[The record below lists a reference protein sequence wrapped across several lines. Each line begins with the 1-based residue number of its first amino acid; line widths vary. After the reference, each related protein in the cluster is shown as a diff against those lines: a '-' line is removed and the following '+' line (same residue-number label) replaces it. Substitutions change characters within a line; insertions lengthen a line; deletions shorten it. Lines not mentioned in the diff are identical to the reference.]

1 MSEDLRHRSHGSEI
15 AGRCPACK
23 GASLFVGVGGHVT
36 CSRLECP
43 APFAADDALRENGYA
58 IVRSAVLDEVRGRAE
73 RAEAEIVT
81 LTDYGLSW
89 RERAE
94 TAEQEAKRLGNE
106 LERLRLIASVNHG
119 LHRSA
124 HEEADQALAAIA
136 CVRALH
142 PSAEEAHAAQQAL
155 CIECCTPAPC
165 PTRKALDDSQS
176 PTVEPE
182 TPAGEETETRE

>member
-1 MSEDLRHRSHGSEI
+1 MSEDLRYRSHGPEI

-23 GASLFVGVGGHVT
+23 GTSLFVGVGGHVT

-58 IVRSAVLDEVRGRAE
+58 IVRTAVLDEVRGRAE

-94 TAEQEAKRLGNE
+94 TAERDLADSMRDVARLTRINRR
-106 LERLRLIASVNHG
+106 LEVRIA
-119 LHRSA
+119 RA
-124 HEEADQALAAIA
+124 
-136 CVRALH
+136 RALH

-155 CIECCTPAPC
+155 CIECCAPAPC
-165 PTRKALDDSQS
+165 DTRKAVDAALDDSQS
-176 PTVEPE
+176 PTLEPE
-182 TPAGEETETRE
+182 TPAGEETDG